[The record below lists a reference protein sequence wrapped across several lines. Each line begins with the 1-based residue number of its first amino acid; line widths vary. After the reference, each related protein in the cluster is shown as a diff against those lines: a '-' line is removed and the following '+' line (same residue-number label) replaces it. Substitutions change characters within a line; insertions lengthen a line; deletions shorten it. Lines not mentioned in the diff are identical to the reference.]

1 MNSQNTAVLVMAIL
15 VTLGKLYREEV
26 MGSFM
31 SFIEHRALVERFVLC
46 ETQTQQDW
54 EV

>member
-15 VTLGKLYREEV
+15 VTLGEFYWEEV

-31 SFIEHRALVERFVLC
+31 SVIEHTALRERFVL
-46 ETQTQQDW
+46 
-54 EV
+54 